1 MRRPS
6 ERRPVALIA
15 ALAVLMLGAL
25 ASGTAGIAVG
35 ARSGHPIRLTVG
47 YQPYYTEAWSALVMR
62 KKQLWKRY
70 LPAGSQVTFQSALQ
84 GSLIV
89 GRMLAG
95 KQDIGYM
102 GDMPAIVGAS
112 ERSVRDLRIV
122 ATLGLSRGD
131 QCAVFL
137 VRPAAPVFAS
147 QRQAVRWMDG
157 KTVATPHGSCADRIA
172 QVAFRR
178 LGVSPGAYV
187 NEPIDEIASSFRRG
201 RIDAAIV
208 WEPMASRLVNRHL
221 ARRVGSGALVGA
233 GDAGLVL
240 MSRRLLA
247 RQPDVAEAWLKAEL
261 DAQRYLADPAHADEL
276 VRIALGETKGF
287 DRQELWD
294 ALYRTWP
301 AADGGSAD
309 GVRMRLPFAITATVR
324 RHIAE
329 ATAFLYRIKAI
340 ASATL
345 PAGAV
350 AGALTEKALRDSGE
364 GGAGVIRALPRPGPR

>member
-1 MRRPS
+1 
-6 ERRPVALIA
+6 
-15 ALAVLMLGAL
+15 
-25 ASGTAGIAVG
+25 
-35 ARSGHPIRLTVG
+35 
-47 YQPYYTEAWSALVMR
+47 MR

-70 LPAGSQVTFQSALQ
+70 LPAGSRVTFQSALQ

-137 VRPAAPVFAS
+137 VRPDAPVFAS
-147 QRQAVRWMDG
+147 QQQAVRWMDS
-157 KTVATPHGSCADRIA
+157 KTVATAHGSCADRIA

-178 LGVSPGAYV
+178 LGVSPGAYL
-187 NEPIDEIASSFRRG
+187 NEPIDELASSFQRG

-208 WEPMASRLVNRHL
+208 WEPVASRLVNRHL
-221 ARRVGSGALVGA
+221 ARRAGSGALVGA
-233 GDAGLVL
+233 ADAGLIL

-247 RQPDVAEAWLKAEL
+247 QRPDVAEAWLKAEL
-261 DAQRYLADPAHADEL
+261 DAQRYLADPAHADEI

-294 ALYRTWP
+294 ALYRRWP
-301 AADGGSAD
+301 AAEGGPAD

-324 RHIAE
+324 QHIAR

-340 ASATL
+340 ASASL

-350 AGALTEKALRDSGE
+350 AGARAEKALKESGK
-364 GGAGVIRALPRPGPR
+364 GRAGVIRALPRPGPP